1 MKSEVPGM
9 EVASGDAEHSPAVR
23 RVPTASRRLL
33 LVAAND
39 PWHAT
44 VALGDLVEEWLRLLP
59 NVQVTR
65 GTRTD
70 LHLERLQ
77 EYDVLLALLR
87 LGPEATTEEERA
99 LTGFVARVGGL
110 LGVHNSTIFPEERQ
124 SLHDLWG
131 ARFAR
136 HPPYQPFTVRIVDR
150 DHSIT
155 HDINDF
161 QISDEL
167 YVLDRRPLDAHVL
180 AVADHEGQPQPM
192 AYTKPYGRGAI
203 FYCALGHD
211 LASWDHPAFRQL
223 MVGGVGWLVNQAI

>member
-1 MKSEVPGM
+1 MG
-9 EVASGDAEHSPAVR
+9 VASGDAERSPSVR
-23 RVPTASRRLL
+23 RVPSSPRRLL

-39 PWHAT
+39 PWHTT
-44 VALGDLVEEWLRLLP
+44 VALGDRVEEWLRLLP
-59 NVQVTR
+59 NVRVTR

-99 LTGFVARVGGL
+99 LTGFVARGGGL
-110 LGVHNSTIFPEERQ
+110 LGVHNSNIFPEERQ

-150 DHSIT
+150 DHPIT

-161 QISDEL
+161 QVSDEL

-211 LASWDHPAFRQL
+211 PAAWDHPAFRQL
-223 MVGGVGWLVNQAI
+223 LVGGVRWLVSQATVKGPRA